1 MKRWIKAHGA
11 ALSLLLV
18 LSIMIM
24 IFCFSAQPADLSS
37 QTSGRFTEWL
47 IKLLVPDFS
56 AQDPVRQEEIRSL
69 ITVLVRKTAH
79 VAEYAMLGLSLMLH
93 MHELAKKKGLRKP
106 GLTSLLIGVLYAAS
120 DEIHQIF
127 VPGRSGEA
135 KDVLLDSA
143 GVLLGILLLIA
154 VRMIGQKRQRV

>member
-37 QTSGRFTEWL
+37 QTSGRFTEWM
-47 IKLLVPDFS
+47 IKLLFPDFKVL
-56 AQDPVRQEEIRSL
+56 DPIRQEEIRSVM
-69 ITVLVRKTAH
+69 TVLVRKTAH
-79 VAEYAMLGLSLMLH
+79 ATEYTMLGLSLMLH
-93 MHELAKKKGLRKP
+93 LNELVKKRGLRNP
-106 GLTSLLIGVLYAAS
+106 RFMSFLIGVLYAAS
-120 DEIHQIF
+120 DEIHQIY
-127 VPGRSGEA
+127 VPGRSGEL

-143 GVLLGILLLIA
+143 GVLLGITLLYAFEKLA
-154 VRMIGQKRQRV
+154 KKRQRV